1 MSKSIVSI
9 KGTSDGLIF
18 YFNTEEAGFGQL
30 CATLEERLQTS
41 GDFFIN
47 ADYIIDEESKFS
59 ADELKAL
66 DGIMAKYNLIKG
78 KRTARVL
85 PSDDRQDVIYQTVGG
100 NSMLVT
106 KSVRSGQR
114 LSVRGNVVVMG
125 DINPGGEILATGN
138 IVVMGTCRGVLHAGA
153 EGDTDAYIICYN
165 MRAQQ
170 LRISSCV
177 ATVPQGASLTPLKM
191 ATIKNGAIVLTDYV
205 PSQFKEAAYQEA

>member
-66 DGIMAKYNLIKG
+66 DGIMAKYHLIKG

-100 NSMLVT
+100 NSMEPQFHNGDMVLVSRIPDAPNLQPGEVGAFIT
-106 KSVRSGQR
+106 
-114 LSVRGNVVVMG
+114 GNETYIKVYQEDGLYSLNPDYRPMHFEDTDPVYLIGRVMG
-125 DINPGGEILATGN
+125 IL
-138 IVVMGTCRGVLHAGA
+138 
-153 EGDTDAYIICYN
+153 D
-165 MRAQQ
+165 
-170 LRISSCV
+170 
-177 ATVPQGASLTPLKM
+177 
-191 ATIKNGAIVLTDYV
+191 
-205 PSQFKEAAYQEA
+205 PSQVASEADVEKYRMLHPS

>member
-9 KGTSDGLIF
+9 KGTPDGLVF
-18 YFNTEEAGFGQL
+18 YFNTEDAGFGQL
-30 CATLEERLQTS
+30 CAALEERLQAS

-47 ADYIIDEESKFS
+47 ADYLINDETKFS
-59 ADELKAL
+59 PEELEAL
-66 DGIMAKYNLIKG
+66 DAVMLKYHLHKG
-78 KRTARVL
+78 KLSARVL
-85 PSDDRQDVIYQTVGG
+85 PSEDRQEVIYQTVGG

-153 EGDTDAYIICYN
+153 EGDVNAYIVCYN
-165 MRAQQ
+165 MCAQQ
-170 LRISSCV
+170 LRIASCV
-177 ATVPQGASLTPLKM
+177 ATVPPGASQVPLKM
-191 ATIKNGAIVLTDYV
+191 ASVQDGAIVLTDYV
-205 PSQFKEAAYQEA
+205 PSQFKETVPQED

>member
-1 MSKSIVSI
+1 MTKNIVTI
-9 KGTSDGLIF
+9 KGTSDGLVF

-30 CATLEERLQTS
+30 CATLEERLQAS

-47 ADYIIDEESKFS
+47 ADYTIGEENKFS
-59 ADELKAL
+59 ADELQAL
-66 DGIMAKYNLIKG
+66 DGIMAKYHLTKG
-78 KRTARVL
+78 KRTARVI

-153 EGDTDAYIICYN
+153 EGDTDAYIICYD

-177 ATVPQGASLTPLKM
+177 ATVPQGASMTPLKM

-205 PSQFKEAAYQEA
+205 PSQFKEAAIQEA